1 MIYSDSCEAFVEEGG
16 NNILRKSVT
25 EKTGRNYEL
34 AMKVKQNIIEWSQ
47 RNTNTEG
54 KYTTAL
60 VFPPNILINIGVGKT
75 VNELKSIRF

>member
-1 MIYSDSCEAFVEEGG
+1 MIYSDSCEAFWKQGG
-16 NNILRKSVT
+16 PRYILGKS

-54 KYTTAL
+54 RYIHHCTTGISTKY
-60 VFPPNILINIGVGKT
+60 FIGVGKD
-75 VNELKSIRF
+75 VNVLKIVFA